1 MRSTFIVAGNLYRD
15 NSADDIENI
24 ATACANCL
32 TISAFFMSFFA
43 VYMHAITVIPRCD
56 WALVWR
62 NNFRLI
68 LFKQRHSALRFF

>member
-1 MRSTFIVAGNLYRD
+1 MRSIFIAAGNIDKD

-43 VYMHAITVIPRCD
+43 VFMYAITVILRCD
-56 WALVWR
+56 VALLWMI
-62 NNFRLI
+62 NFPLKLSPAITLMTR
-68 LFKQRHSALRFF
+68 

>member
-1 MRSTFIVAGNLYRD
+1 MRSIFIAAGNIDKD

-43 VYMHAITVIPRCD
+43 VFMYAITVIPRCD
-56 WALVWR
+56 NALVWR
-62 NNFRLI
+62 NNFRVL
-68 LFKQRHSALRFF
+68 LL